1 MNFDLAVCFP
11 PIVFH
16 LLVHQSQNRL
26 LTHCVLKGVQRKI
39 ASCSPSL
46 STSSGLLWA
55 KRDQLA
61 PRLLSK
67 LSWSAWVRFV
77 LQYLDTLFIQTLEE
91 VLGRAPMINAYVG
104 PEPQATSSLSGPPNA
119 AGYHQ
124 RCAGGPARIMLS
136 SVRRRRLMQT
146 LIGARLR
153 PYRAGTPRPEHLQD
167 QESVDRGHRLHSQLD
182 TPAQNRRRRFLVP
195 AQIARA
201 MVEATLNARYLVHL

>member
-1 MNFDLAVCFP
+1 MNFNLAVCFP
-11 PIVFH
+11 PIVIHAIRPISKQIAHSSLIAF
-16 LLVHQSQNRL
+16 LR
-26 LTHCVLKGVQRKI
+26 GAQRQI

-67 LSWSAWVRFV
+67 LSWSAWVWFV

-91 VLGRAPMINAYVG
+91 VLVRAPMINAYVG

-124 RCAGGPARIMLS
+124 RCAGGPVGRPGLCY
-136 SVRRRRLMQT
+136 RRSD
-146 LIGARLR
+146 G
-153 PYRAGTPRPEHLQD
+153 
-167 QESVDRGHRLHSQLD
+167 VD
-182 TPAQNRRRRFLVP
+182 
-195 AQIARA
+195 
-201 MVEATLNARYLVHL
+201 